1 LNRTRPVF
9 ANFNRRSPLISLA
22 PVPGSIPQVI
32 VEKSSMRATLF
43 PAVVLLVVST
53 AARTQNDTASPQP
66 AEQVN

>member
-1 LNRTRPVF
+1 LVSLCHVPV
-9 ANFNRRSPLISLA
+9 A
-22 PVPGSIPQVI
+22 GSIPQVI